1 MSPNDNLCTI
11 MTYELK
17 LTSADAYLK
26 AALFIGANIALPY
39 LFHLI
44 PGGGVMFLPV
54 YVFTLCGALCYG
66 WQLGALTAVM
76 TPLVG
81 SLFFGA
87 PVMAMVS
94 DMMLKGVMLAVVAAM
109 LVKWNR
115 KAMLLNPLLAVCF
128 SWLLVGLLFGPMLIA
143 GFVMLAKSPEFLKKR
158 LDAKE
163 KQGTQKGVVA
173 FSGLMFL
180 VGFLA
185 WR

>member
-81 SLFFGA
+81 SLLFGA
-87 PVMAMVS
+87 PVMAMVP

-128 SWLLVGLLFGPMLIA
+128 SWLLVGLLEWPLMGSAYAFQDFVTGLPGMALMTVA
-143 GFVMLAKSPEFLKKR
+143 GAVALK
-158 LDAKE
+158 
-163 KQGTQKGVVA
+163 VA
-173 FSGLMFL
+173 
-180 VGFLA
+180 
-185 WR
+185 R